1 MAHDLSLAESGAL
14 VLDAA
19 VAALD
24 DATDI
29 DMFLSA
35 LERNHRVWRAI
46 AVIAAR
52 HNWPVP
58 DRRQSQFAVSA
69 SARAGVN
76 DDDIHALV
84 AIGRRIAAALA
95 GGDIERLRA
104 RATGLWPER
113 GRPDG
118 AAIDRWLLAEM
129 EDAGGMAA
137 E

>member
-19 VAALD
+19 AAALD
-24 DATDI
+24 GATDI
-29 DMFLSA
+29 GMFLAA

-52 HNWPVP
+52 HDWPVP

-84 AIGRRIAAALA
+84 ALGRRISGVLA
-95 GGDIERLRA
+95 GGDIEGVRRRA
-104 RATGLWPER
+104 CHLWPNR

-118 AAIDRWLLAEM
+118 ADIDRWLAAEM
-129 EDAGGMAA
+129 DDAGGMAA